1 MKAADV
7 RKLSD
12 EQLVHEELRIER
24 AILQARFQ
32 KATGQLDDTS
42 QSRKLRK
49 DVARL
54 RTEQRSREIAQGLAT
69 DTLRNRF
76 RGSFDPSTGEVT
88 PAQAGETGAAS
99 GFLRGIVDKIKG
111 KD

>member
-1 MKAADV
+1 MKPADV
-7 RKLSD
+7 RTLTD

-24 AILQARFQ
+24 ELLQARFR

-42 QSRKLRK
+42 QSRKMRK

-54 RTEQRSREIAQGLAT
+54 RTEQRSREIGQGLGT
-69 DTLRNRF
+69 DALRNRYRGTF
-76 RGSFDPSTGEVT
+76 RPT
-88 PAQAGETGAAS
+88 AQDASAGEGAEKGAAS

>member
-1 MKAADV
+1 MKPAEIRA
-7 RKLSD
+7 LTD

-24 AILQARFQ
+24 LLLQARFR

-42 QSRKLRK
+42 QARKMRK

-54 RTEQRSREIAQGLAT
+54 RTEQRSREIAQALDT

-76 RGSFDPSTGEVT
+76 RGTFDPSADEAR
-88 PAQAGETGAAS
+88 PARPDEQGAAS
-99 GFLRGIVDKIKG
+99 GFLRNIVDKIKG

>member
-1 MKAADV
+1 MKPTDV
-7 RKLSD
+7 RRLTD
-12 EQLVHEELRIER
+12 EQLVHEELRLER
-24 AILQARFQ
+24 VLLQARFR

-54 RTEQRSREIAQGLAT
+54 RTEQRSREIAQDLPT
-69 DTLRNRF
+69 DALRNRF
-76 RGSFDPSTGEVT
+76 RGSFDPASEAAKA
-88 PAQAGETGAAS
+88 PEEAGAAS